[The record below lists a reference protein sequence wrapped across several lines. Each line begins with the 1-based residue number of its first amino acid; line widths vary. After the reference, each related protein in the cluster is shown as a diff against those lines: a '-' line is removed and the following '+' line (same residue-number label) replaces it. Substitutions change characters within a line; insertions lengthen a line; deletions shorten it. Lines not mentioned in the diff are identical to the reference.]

1 MQARDASRIGVE
13 MYLIM
18 RRGTKT
24 RTPLA
29 RASCLTAVALFA
41 ATALPAVGQGSNA
54 SSGSRAV
61 QLPLSG
67 RQPGSVTV
75 QQSAPVPSGASAN
88 VQVQIQGGFSGS
100 VPGTDAIPES
110 FDLTLADAI
119 QRGLR
124 ANLGI
129 ISADISVQGAQARR
143 VEARSALMPSI
154 SVNASENAAKLNLA
168 AEGFSASAFEDRN
181 RWFHDISPLAEIG
194 YTASPWAKRE
204 MPSVSPY
211 FSISRDRRARSF
223 GLVENVA

>member
-1 MQARDASRIGVE
+1 MQARDVSRIGVE
-13 MYLIM
+13 MYLMM

-24 RTPLA
+24 RTLPA

-41 ATALPAVGQGSNA
+41 ATALPAFGQGSNA
-54 SSGSRAV
+54 ASGSRAV

-75 QQSAPVPSGASAN
+75 RQSAPVPSGASAN

-129 ISADISVQGAQARR
+129 ISADISLQGAQARR

-154 SVNASENAAKLNLA
+154 SVNASQSL
-168 AEGFSASAFEDRN
+168 ASADHDYVNSLFAQHVAKVTLAHAMGEAEKDLSELFERKA
-181 RWFHDISPLAEIG
+181 P
-194 YTASPWAKRE
+194 
-204 MPSVSPY
+204 
-211 FSISRDRRARSF
+211 
-223 GLVENVA
+223 

>member
-1 MQARDASRIGVE
+1 MEQKHGHHSPA
-13 MYLIM
+13 L
-18 RRGTKT
+18 
-24 RTPLA
+24 
-29 RASCLTAVALFA
+29 RALQWLTLA
-41 ATALPAVGQGSNA
+41 ATALPAVGQGNDTA
-54 SSGSRAV
+54 SGSRAV

-143 VEARSALMPSI
+143 VEARSALMPSV

-168 AEGFSASAFEDRN
+168 AEGFSASAFGD
-181 RWFHDISPLAEIG
+181 
-194 YTASPWAKRE
+194 
-204 MPSVSPY
+204 PSLNFPTSVGPY
-211 FSISRDRRARSF
+211 HYYDLQGSLQQS
-223 GLVENVA
+223 LWM